1 MICLHCFVNRELNVE
16 RRSDVEEDCPAS
28 PVQTDTE
35 DSTLSSNN
43 ETNVPNRDNPE
54 TWGATQD
61 VREPDIGN

>member
-1 MICLHCFVNRELNVE
+1 M
-16 RRSDVEEDCPAS
+16 EEDCPAS

-35 DSTLSSNN
+35 ASNN

-54 TWGATQD
+54 TWVAAQD

>member
-1 MICLHCFVNRELNVE
+1 M
-16 RRSDVEEDCPAS
+16 EEDCPAS

-43 ETNVPNRDNPE
+43 ETNDNPE
-54 TWGATQD
+54 TWGATED

>member
-1 MICLHCFVNRELNVE
+1 M
-16 RRSDVEEDCPAS
+16 EEDCPAS

-35 DSTLSSNN
+35 DSTFSSNN

-54 TWGATQD
+54 TWGATQG